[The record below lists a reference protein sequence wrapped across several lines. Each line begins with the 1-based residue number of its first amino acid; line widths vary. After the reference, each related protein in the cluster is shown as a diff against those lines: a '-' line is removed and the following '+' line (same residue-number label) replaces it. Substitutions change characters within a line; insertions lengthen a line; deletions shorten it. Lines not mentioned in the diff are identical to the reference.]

1 VWYGQRLVENIPRIC
16 GGKRHHIQ
24 YRHVIDWLV
33 RKPGAFE
40 NYKYRSDLFPT
51 SRFRMAYDHLCQCH
65 TVGVATKEY
74 LAFLQLAARENEA
87 AVDDALRTLID
98 QEEPLT
104 AAQVAAILDSGKNTE
119 SITEVSVQ
127 TVALTRYDQLL
138 QEVHG

>member
-1 VWYGQRLVENIPRIC
+1 
-16 GGKRHHIQ
+16 
-24 YRHVIDWLV
+24 
-33 RKPGAFE
+33 
-40 NYKYRSDLFPT
+40 
-51 SRFRMAYDHLCQCH
+51 
-65 TVGVATKEY
+65 VAAKEY
-74 LAFLQLAARENEA
+74 LALLQLAARENEA

-119 SITEVSVQ
+119 SITEVLVQ